1 MTSPMRAGVL
11 ACPMCHVPMVGAGQG
26 DEAAICPNCSA
37 VWVSGQAHSLE
48 HALQAVAQWPESA
61 SATMEYAETMAA
73 GMVCPAC
80 MNPVEAQERELV
92 SVIQCTHCKGALV
105 PGLVAQRIGNA
116 EPRRRTLACP
126 LCDRAMWPL
135 EIAGSTEVLDVC
147 PKCSSA
153 WFEWNDGGLEQT
165 LQGAQGWPSA
175 SAWLAPPFS
184 DEVVGR
190 LRCPACALPLAPS
203 AGLVASVRCDGCW
216 DELVPGAV
224 AVRIRRS

>member
-1 MTSPMRAGVL
+1 M
-11 ACPMCHVPMVGAGQG
+11 
-26 DEAAICPNCSA
+26 
-37 VWVSGQAHSLE
+37 E
-48 HALQAVAQWPESA
+48 HALQAVAQWPEAA
-61 SATMEYAETMAA
+61 SAAMEYAETTAA

-80 MNPVEAQERELV
+80 MNPVAAQERELV
-92 SVIQCTHCKGALV
+92 SVILCTGCDGALV

-116 EPRRRTLACP
+116 EPRRHTLSCP

-135 EIAGSTEVLDVC
+135 AIAGSTEVLDVC

-165 LQGAQGWPSA
+165 LQGAQGWPGV

-184 DEVVGR
+184 DEVLGR

-203 AGLVASVRCDGCW
+203 TGLVASARCHGCW
-216 DELVPGAV
+216 GELVPGEV
-224 AVRIRRS
+224 AVRIRRT